1 MTKIYT
7 IEVTQESRALV
18 TIEAENLTEAQDTIK
33 KQIADKTIKWAM
45 QDHIVTDVI
54 NSRDKK
60 D

>member
-7 IEVTQESRALV
+7 IEVTQESRALL
-18 TIEAENLTEAQDTIK
+18 TIEAEDRVKANEQIK
-33 KQIADKTIKWAM
+33 AQIADGTINWTMK
-45 QDHIVTDVI
+45 DHLITDVI